1 MSIFKNMSGFLCY
14 IIGAAIILP
23 LLLIAYNYF
32 FINKNDGKKYMR
44 SYIEDSIEIK
54 LNIPAVKTNNIKD
67 RIDQT
72 VKSKSLTISMETK
85 NMGRDGIRRAN
96 MDYRL
101 IYDPNLKK
109 YFKIIM
115 FDLYHTFFW
124 EVKKNRLIYAKVNKY
139 EMQNFKFG
147 TQDNQ

>member
-1 MSIFKNMSGFLCY
+1 MTWLKNTGGFLGY
-14 IIGAAIILP
+14 IVGAAIILP

-32 FINKNDGKKYMR
+32 FINKNNGKKYMI
-44 SYIEDSIEIK
+44 SYIEDNIEIK

-72 VKSKSLTISMETK
+72 VKSKSLTISVETK
-85 NMGRDGIRRAN
+85 NMGRDGSKRAN

-101 IYDPNLKK
+101 IYDHNLKK

-115 FDLYHTFFW
+115 FDLYFF
-124 EVKKNRLIYAKVNKY
+124 L
-139 EMQNFKFG
+139 G
-147 TQDNQ
+147 S

>member
-1 MSIFKNMSGFLCY
+1 
-14 IIGAAIILP
+14 
-23 LLLIAYNYF
+23 
-32 FINKNDGKKYMR
+32 MR

-72 VKSKSLTISMETK
+72 VKSKSLTISVETK
-85 NMGRDGIRRAN
+85 NMGRDGSKRAN

-101 IYDPNLKK
+101 IYDHNLKK

-115 FDLYHTFFW
+115 FDLYFF
-124 EVKKNRLIYAKVNKY
+124 L
-139 EMQNFKFG
+139 G
-147 TQDNQ
+147 S